1 MHRKTKNKKKRE
13 KFCTILKIK
22 MLYADNQCF
31 SFVNIFEKLFS
42 NSSGFKAENTRL
54 NVS

>member
-1 MHRKTKNKKKRE
+1 MYRKTKNKKKRK

-31 SFVNIFEKLFS
+31 SFVNIFEKMV
-42 NSSGFKAENTRL
+42 SSDKWHA
-54 NVS
+54 